1 MEEDTSEVAAP
12 RNTTKP
18 VATSKW
24 DGVLEAISAN
34 TPTTCPRRRR
44 TRPAAAAAAARTE
57 AEEGTTRRTE
67 TDTGRR
73 TPAATPTAE
82 VGRIDDERRVR
93 RRITLAVVVVE
104 KFIYNF
110 TIVFVALR
118 SKKAM

>member
-44 TRPAAAAAAARTE
+44 TRPAAAAAARTE

-73 TPAATPTAE
+73 TPTATPTAE

>member
-67 TDTGRR
+67 IDTGRR
-73 TPAATPTAE
+73 TPTATPMAE
-82 VGRIDDERRVR
+82 VGRIDDEKRVR
-93 RRITLAVVVVE
+93 RLTLVVVVVVVVGA
-104 KFIYNF
+104 FILL
-110 TIVFVALR
+110 IR
-118 SKKAM
+118 CCRKIHI

>member
-44 TRPAAAAAAARTE
+44 TRPAAARTE

-67 TDTGRR
+67 TDTGRP
-73 TPAATPTAE
+73 TPTATPTAE

-93 RRITLAVVVVE
+93 RRITLAVVVVVVE

-118 SKKAM
+118 SKKAI